1 MNIHWLCTE
10 LQVLRKEAP
19 LSREVLASLTKTG
32 ASTIANFENGKTN
45 VAFSTVEK
53 WFNELGY
60 EIDIHKIKK
69 REGAD

>member
-1 MNIHWLCTE
+1 M
-10 LQVLRKEAP
+10 
-19 LSREVLASLTKTG
+19 SREVLASLTGTS

-60 EIDIHKIKK
+60 EIDVHKIKG
-69 REGAD
+69 RR

>member
-1 MNIHWLCTE
+1 MKIHWLCTE

-19 LSREVLASLTKTG
+19 LSREVLASLTGTS
-32 ASTIANFENGKTN
+32 ASTIANFETGRTS

-60 EIDIHKIKK
+60 EIDVHKIKG
-69 REGAD
+69 RR

>member
-19 LSREVLASLTKTG
+19 LSREALASLTGTS

-53 WFNELGY
+53 CFNELGY
-60 EIDIHKIKK
+60 EIDVHKIKG
-69 REGAD
+69 RR